1 VLLATVLLLS
11 SFPQAADAAK
21 PAAGAASVPAVAA
34 TEADKDSA
42 PAQPLPSAPAPK
54 IKTDAESASAQLQ
67 AHSVSSDTNP
77 AGAAGSE
84 AIEPASPAF
93 SFRPV
98 KPALTRP
105 HESRGERVT
114 WYSLMFVGHS
124 AAAFD
129 AWSTR
134 RAVSQ
139 HYGTESNMLLRP
151 FSHSSAMYAATQVS
165 PAFMDFL
172 GKRMMTSQS
181 RWVRRMWWLP
191 QAAGSGFSVYAGVHN
206 YNVVP

>member
-11 SFPQAADAAK
+11 SFPQAGDSAK
-21 PAAGAASVPAVAA
+21 PAASVPAITR
-34 TEADKDSA
+34 TEAAKDSA
-42 PAQPLPSAPAPK
+42 PALPLPSAPAPK
-54 IKTDAESASAQLQ
+54 IKTDADSSSAQLE
-67 AHSVSSDTNP
+67 AHRVASDTTSS
-77 AGAAGSE
+77 AGTE
-84 AIEPASPAF
+84 AIEPASAAF
-93 SFRPV
+93 SFRPI

-105 HESRGERVT
+105 RETRGERVT
-114 WYSLMFVGHS
+114 WYSLMFVGHG

-139 HYGTESNMLLRP
+139 HYGTEANPMLRP
-151 FSHSSAMYAATQVS
+151 FSNSGAMYAATQVS
-165 PAFMDFL
+165 PAFMDYL
-172 GKRMMTSQS
+172 GKRMLVSQN

>member
-11 SFPQAADAAK
+11 SFPQAQGAAK
-21 PAAGAASVPAVAA
+21 AVAGIPEVA
-34 TEADKDSA
+34 GTEAAKVSA
-42 PAQPLPSAPAPK
+42 PTQPLPSAPVPK
-54 IKTDAESASAQLQ
+54 VKTDAESAGAKLQ
-67 AHSVSSDTNP
+67 SRSVSSDTNP
-77 AGAAGSE
+77 SAVAADS
-84 AIEPASPAF
+84 IEPASPAF
-93 SFRPV
+93 PFQPI
-98 KPALTRP
+98 KPAMTRRP
-105 HESRGERVT
+105 RETRGERAT

-151 FSHSSAMYAATQVS
+151 FSHSGAMYAATQVS

-172 GKRMMTSQS
+172 GKRMMVSQN
-181 RWVRRMWWLP
+181 RFVRRMWWLP
-191 QAAGSGFSVYAGVHN
+191 QAAGSGFSVFAGVHN

>member
-1 VLLATVLLLS
+1 MLLATVLLFS
-11 SFPQAADAAK
+11 SLPTQETAK
-21 PAAGAASVPAVAA
+21 PVAGASEVAA
-34 TEADKDSA
+34 AEGTANSA
-42 PAQPLPSAPAPK
+42 STQPLPSAPAPK

-67 AHSVSSDTNP
+67 SHNVASDTNP
-77 AGAAGSE
+77 SAAGTE
-84 AIEPASPAF
+84 AIEPASPPIRF
-93 SFRPV
+93 QPI
-98 KPALTRP
+98 KPAVMRPRETRAQ
-105 HESRGERVT
+105 RAT
-114 WYSLMFVGHS
+114 WYSLMLVGHS

-151 FSHSSAMYAATQVS
+151 FSHSGAMYAATQVS

-172 GKRMMTSQS
+172 GKRMMTSQN

-191 QAAGSGFSVYAGVHN
+191 QAAGSGFSAYAGVHN